1 MIGRWSRRRHHD
13 GTPSPALEAEISH
26 VRTGPAPASDQ
37 PATDGPTGQ
46 EAAIRP
52 EARPTAPDVPRPVVI
67 GAPSTFGSADWWT
80 TDWWPLGEVE
90 GDVHADIGTVGTLAI
105 AGVALRGN
113 KHRLAGEAGQDAF
126 HLRAAESRNGARSVC
141 IAVCDGVGSSRHSRK
156 GARWLSR
163 LVTAHL
169 AEAVHRSAT
178 ERPAED
184 AVRAAVE
191 HAVEDVRAAALRRG
205 LDLADLRTTL
215 ALAVVT
221 DRMEDGASA
230 VVGMIG
236 DSPVF
241 LGTSDG
247 LVPAIASTEA
257 DGPILST
264 ATQDALSA
272 GPEALRT
279 ASLDLSAGD
288 RLLLCSD
295 GIGNFL
301 WSSGGALDL
310 GRHLDEALRGP
321 VPPLEFVRQA
331 SFDLRSADDDRTL
344 VVVWTRQPPDGG
356 DR

>member
-1 MIGRWSRRRHHD
+1 MIHRWSRRRHHD
-13 GTPSPALEAEISH
+13 SKGAAAPEPEITH
-26 VRTGPAPASDQ
+26 VRTGPG
-37 PATDGPTGQ
+37 GPPDST
-46 EAAIRP
+46 AAEGP
-52 EARPTAPDVPRPVVI
+52 SGSSTAPRWDARSTASGEPQPVVI
-67 GAPSTFGSADWWT
+67 GAPSTFGSADWWM

-90 GDVHADIGTVGTLAI
+90 GDVHADIGTVGGLAV
-105 AGVALRGN
+105 AGVSLRGN

-126 HLRAAESRNGARSVC
+126 HLRPAESARGARSVC

-169 AEAVHRSAT
+169 AEAVRRSDADAPT
-178 ERPAED
+178 ED

-191 HAVEDVRAAALRRG
+191 HAVEDVRTAALRRG
-205 LDLADLRTTL
+205 LELADLRTTL
-215 ALAVVT
+215 AIAVVT
-221 DRMEDGASA
+221 DRPDGGAPA

-241 LGTSDG
+241 VGTTAG
-247 LVPAIASTEA
+247 LVPAIASIED

-279 ASLDLSAGD
+279 ASLELPAGD

-295 GIGNFL
+295 GVGNFL
-301 WSSGGALDL
+301 WSSAGALDL
-310 GRHLDEALRGP
+310 GRHLDAALRGP

-344 VVVWTRQPPDGG
+344 VVLWTRPRADGG
-356 DR
+356 QR